1 MAEVAGGVL
10 AVHPP
15 IRQHSNAHLFDS
27 TFPAVRDSGK
37 PSRRRRI
44 SRTAHFQPQFLAT
57 DSVSYMAALE
67 TAAKQEGRSLSEEI
81 EFRLEQSLDEERHM
95 ADALELGFG
104 RQVAGLMLAIGHV
117 MKEAEPARR
126 PGELGWLSNPEAF
139 RQIVESINLL
149 LEAIDPDAHPAVW
162 ARLRRA
168 YNDEDDSTVVELNAA
183 LVAVSLADPLEAEA
197 IDLGPLIPTTRSWLG
212 EAVIARLK
220 DRLAFPRPPEE

>member
-1 MAEVAGGVL
+1 MVQGYLPLRGRPPLDPGVAKRASFNTRL
-10 AVHPP
+10 
-15 IRQHSNAHLFDS
+15 R
-27 TFPAVRDSGK
+27 PALK
-37 PSRRRRI
+37 
-44 SRTAHFQPQFLAT
+44 L
-57 DSVSYMAALE
+57 ALE